1 MRSKAAWCGVL
12 ILAGVILWILWGN
25 KALVVTSVS
34 VFSEKLP
41 EGFRGFRIL
50 QVSDLHND
58 TFGPDNQ
65 RLLDAVREANPD
77 IVVITGDAVDSY
89 DPDPS
94 IAIRFVRQVSQIA
107 QVYFVPGNHEARL
120 ACYPELRRALRACGA
135 VVLENETITLSRKD
149 DTIALSG
156 VMDPDFHAEET
167 ETVLRHLG
175 RENRYTVLLAHRPEL
190 FEAYAEHGFD
200 LVLAGHVHG
209 GQFRLPL
216 VGGLFAPD
224 QGWFPKYDSGLY
236 TENGCTMV
244 VSRGLGNSSFPFR
257 LNNRP
262 ELILVELTGK

>member
-1 MRSKAAWCGVL
+1 MRNKAAWFGVL

-25 KALVVTSVS
+25 KALMVTSVS
-34 VFSEKLP
+34 ISSEKLP
-41 EGFRGFRIL
+41 ESFYGFRIL

-77 IVVITGDAVDSY
+77 IVVITGDLVDSY
-89 DPDPS
+89 DPQPE
-94 IAIRFVRQVSQIA
+94 IAIRFVRRVAQIA
-107 QVYFVPGNHEARL
+107 QVYFIPGNHEARL
-120 ACYPELRRALRACGA
+120 ERYPELRQALWECGA
-135 VVLENETITLSRKD
+135 VVLENETVTLSRKD

-156 VMDPDFHAEET
+156 IMDPFFYGKET
-167 ETVLRHLG
+167 ETVLRHQS
-175 RENRYTVLLAHRPEL
+175 RENRYSVLLTHRPEQ
-190 FEAYAEHGFD
+190 FEVYAEHGFD

-216 VGGLFAPD
+216 IGGLFAPD
-224 QGWFPKYDSGLY
+224 QGWFPKYDGGLY